1 MSSYQVY
8 KNLIRNAGSVLKAM
22 KILDHAANNKRIDLY
37 DFENLL
43 NFTSLHYH
51 TEEVY
56 FL

>member
-8 KNLIRNAGSVLKAM
+8 KNLIRNADSVLRAM
-22 KILDHAANNKRIDLY
+22 RILDHAAENKKIDIY